1 MDRMW
6 RYKRILV
13 IRSKTT
19 TKQPR
24 YCHQAFCFALEFSH
38 LDMNLQQK
46 DFTSAIAAVSAK
58 KKESAAARI
67 AEDYHSIIDNDHD
80 NGV

>member
-1 MDRMW
+1 
-6 RYKRILV
+6 
-13 IRSKTT
+13 
-19 TKQPR
+19 
-24 YCHQAFCFALEFSH
+24 
-38 LDMNLQQK
+38 MNLQQK

-80 NGV
+80 NGVWVRCANV